1 MIEELL
7 SPKKIIVREESTKID
22 DPRTLSIEMT
32 NEGANKSLVHSIHSM
47 NPISKHSLRVQI
59 IFLFLAGIRP
69 PSTPER
75 ANHDF
80 AFDIERLLKANEILP
95 K

>member
-1 MIEELL
+1 
-7 SPKKIIVREESTKID
+7 
-22 DPRTLSIEMT
+22 MT

-47 NPISKHSLRVQI
+47 NPISKKNLCVQI
-59 IFLFLAGIRP
+59 YIFLFLAGIRP
-69 PSTPER
+69 PSTPEK